1 MLPER
6 EKQQIVKL
14 LMKEVQPAF
23 IVLFGSYA
31 KGTARED
38 SDVDLAYYSEEKL
51 NGYNRFI
58 LAGNLAEICGTEVD
72 VVNIRDVDTVFAMQ
86 IFEGGRPLAIMDANE
101 YTKQKIKAYRMYA
114 TLMEQRQPIIE
125 SIQSRGSV
133 YGDE

>member
-1 MLPER
+1 MLLER
-6 EKQQIVKL
+6 EKQQIVNL
-14 LMKEVQPAF
+14 LMNEVQPAF

-31 KGTARED
+31 KGTARKD

-51 NGYNRFI
+51 NAYDRFI

-86 IFEGGRPLAIMDANE
+86 IFESGRPIAIMDGYE
-101 YTKQKIKAYRMYA
+101 YTKQKMKAYRMYA

-133 YGDE
+133 FGDE